1 MIDHRKDVS
10 ASQRPRIRN
19 AGHFR
24 RRTAGIREA
33 PCREIEPTTLM
44 FERVVVSV
52 MKPPRE

>member
-10 ASQRPRIRN
+10 ASQRPRIRKP
-19 AGHFR
+19 GRLR